1 MAFSRAGFFVRGS
14 TCSSP
19 EARASAPLAQ
29 PSGSAHI
36 RQMRLTTLDLIS
48 LVMDRPTRR
57 LDFAIVLRMRTAPDR
72 SALESGAASA
82 RFRFPTSGAI
92 VRGDEWHWPG
102 VVADMLERRLPAQ
115 DHHAHIRRF
124 VDERWDL
131 GATPAVQQLVLREDH
146 GEGATLVTRFHHACC
161 DGTSAIMWLRHQL
174 GVATGAEEMVRER
187 QACAP
192 PALRCHPRPARRSA
206 FAFARPADRLRTRE
220 TRASGRRDWRTID
233 VPVAPLRE
241 LADRMGGVT
250 YNDLLAAS
258 ALSAFRQFNEA
269 RSTAQ
274 PAIGLWMPMDI
285 RNGGESVFGNGSSRI
300 RVYDRAAKGSLAERA
315 TSVRE
320 QVGWSRANGEW
331 AVPHALRVRA
341 LPIPLLRVILRT
353 YLERPWADM
362 GTGTF
367 SHLERSAL
375 DEPAFA
381 DVVGMD
387 VIGMLDPRHAVG
399 IFAMTR
405 RGVTHLTFVHDPER
419 INDGELAELISH
431 FRSGPDAPRTIE
443 GACAAR

>member
-1 MAFSRAGFFVRGS
+1 
-14 TCSSP
+14 
-19 EARASAPLAQ
+19 
-29 PSGSAHI
+29 
-36 RQMRLTTLDLIS
+36 MRLTTLDLIS

-82 RFRFPTSGAI
+82 RLRFPTSGAI
-92 VRGDEWHWPG
+92 VRGDEWHWPDSSAN
-102 VVADMLERRLPAQ
+102 VLERRIPAQ
-115 DHHAHIRRF
+115 DHHAHIRRL

-131 GATPAVQQLVLREDH
+131 GTTPAVQQLVLRDDL

-161 DGTSAIMWLRHQL
+161 DGTSAILWLRHQL
-174 GVATGAEEMVRER
+174 GVARGTEEMLHER
-187 QACAP
+187 LACSP
-192 PALRCHPRPARRSA
+192 PELRSHARPARRSA
-206 FAFARPADRLRTRE
+206 FAFARRADRLHTRE
-220 TRASGRRDWRTID
+220 SRASGRRDWRTID

-241 LADRMGGVT
+241 VAARMGGVT

-274 PAIGLWMPMDI
+274 PAVGLWMPIDI
-285 RNGGESVFGNGSSRI
+285 RQSGESVFGNGSSRI

-315 TSVRE
+315 RLVRE

-331 AVPHALRVRA
+331 AVPHSLRARA
-341 LPIPLLRVILRT
+341 LPMPLLRVILRT

-381 DVVGMD
+381 DVIGMD

-399 IFAMTR
+399 LFAMTR
-405 RGVTHLTFVHDPER
+405 GGVTHLTFVHDPEK
-419 INDGELAELISH
+419 INDDELAELISY
-431 FRSGPDAPRTIE
+431 FRGGLESPPTIE